1 MDYSNN
7 YSYGIYIGL
16 YRIFKRALKE
26 FLFLL
31 LLASVIFSV
40 DNTNNS
46 HKIKLKDKNPIIQK
60 QSISL
65 DNKEKETSEEKE
77 EGENKNITKD
87 GQDNKDS
94 NEEDDD
100 EDANKLVE
108 VTLETAS
115 DFIFRGNSFGGE
127 VLSERDNTSYKS
139 LNQAYAFQPTLDFY
153 TPIKGFTV
161 ELWLNVFLS
170 GRNDRD
176 ADGRILQSG
185 PSRPE
190 LYPIFQNDLSN
201 GKLTFDPQY
210 IRPYREENGLKR
222 DDGIELMPQYEFQ
235 NQKYGI
241 FKTGIFSY
249 NTFIPNDRFSW
260 TQTYLIYEP
269 KFLETLEPKVSIYK
283 TVFNPDE
290 SKSTGINKG
299 SAYASL
305 ELGHEFRKKQFYR
318 ISLNSSLGYIYQN
331 NPVNEKSGLSDLTT
345 KATLYAGKFFLT
357 TNHVYRPD
365 TKLYANNYYFDAST
379 RYLNDGNA
387 NDPTKTYGYKNQVI
401 FDSIA
406 KASPNEV
413 TRIYLKDKY
422 EGHKVLQNI
431 FYFSI
436 GYTFEM

>member
-1 MDYSNN
+1 M
-7 YSYGIYIGL
+7 
-16 YRIFKRALKE
+16 E
-26 FLFLL
+26 
-31 LLASVIFSV
+31 
-40 DNTNNS
+40 NTNNPQ
-46 HKIKLKDKNPIIQK
+46 KGNLKDKNPIIQK
-60 QSISL
+60 QKIPP
-65 DNKEKETSEEKE
+65 DNKDAKSSDEEEDVEDKHSIK
-77 EGENKNITKD
+77 GVKD
-87 GQDNKDS
+87 KKDS
-94 NEEDDD
+94 NEKEDD
-100 EDANKLVE
+100 EDDENKIVE
-108 VTLETAS
+108 VTIETAS

-153 TPIKGFTV
+153 TPIKGLTV

-176 ADGRILQSG
+176 ADERILQSG

-190 LYPIFQNDLSN
+190 LYPIVQNDLSN

-222 DDGIELMPQYEFQ
+222 DDGLELMPQYEFQ

-260 TQTYLIYEP
+260 TQTYLIWEP
-269 KFLETLEPKVSIYK
+269 KFLEAIEPKVSIYK

-299 SAYASL
+299 SANASL
-305 ELGHEFRKKQFYR
+305 EFGHEFRKKKFYR
-318 ISLNSSLGYIYQN
+318 LSLNSSLGYIYEN
-331 NPVNEKSGLSDLTT
+331 NPVNEKSGVSDLTT
-345 KATLYAGKFFLT
+345 KATFYAGKFFLT
-357 TNHVYRPD
+357 SNHVYRPD

-387 NDPTKTYGYKNQVI
+387 NDPSKTYGYKNEIV
-401 FDSIA
+401 FNSIA
-406 KASPNEV
+406 KISPNEV

-422 EGHKVLQNI
+422 EGHKVLQNL
-431 FYFSI
+431 FYFSV
-436 GYTFEM
+436 GYTYEL